1 MNYLENIL
9 AELSNSAKNID
20 NQNISNEIIKSNQIF
35 THGLGRSGLVLKMF
49 AMRLAQLGHNSNVV
63 GETTTK
69 SIHKD
74 DLLILASGS
83 GNTAQV
89 KIVAQEAKK
98 VGANIILI
106 TSNDDSEIGKIADHV
121 VNIHSKSKYDHN
133 KSITI
138 QPMGSLFEQTLM
150 LYLDSMVL
158 QLMNDENINESN
170 MIKNHANLE

>member
-1 MNYLENIL
+1 MNCLENIL
-9 AELSNSAKNID
+9 DELSNSTKNID
-20 NQNISNEIIKSNQIF
+20 NQNISNDIIKSNQIF

-74 DLLILASGS
+74 DLLILASS
-83 GNTAQV
+83 SCNTAQV

-98 VGANIILI
+98 VGASIILI

-121 VNIHSKSKYDHN
+121 VNIQSKSKYDN
-133 KSITI
+133 DDSITI

-150 LYLDSMVL
+150 LYLDSVVL
-158 QLMNDENINESN
+158 QLMNEENINESDMMN
-170 MIKNHANLE
+170 NHANLE